1 MEHFGYLFMDDD
13 IKFVQEGYSLVAKAY
28 RDQKDGSY
36 SQLPLFL
43 EWLNHP
49 NNQGQILELGC
60 ASGYPIA
67 KTILETP
74 RNYLGIDLSKEQ
86 ITLAQKEFPQWKDK
100 FQVGEMVEYCR
111 NSPAKTYT
119 GIISLF
125 SIRHVPRIYHV
136 ELFTQMYRLLAQ
148 EGLVLLDCPLYCDEG
163 CDTWFEE
170 MPMYWSSFSQEWV
183 LLTFKELGFTL
194 IKSFEDVKIFNG
206 KEERTLFL
214 LYQKQKK
221 L

>member
-1 MEHFGYLFMDDD
+1 MDDD
-13 IKFVQEGYSLVAKAY
+13 IKFVQKGYSLVARAY

-67 KTILETP
+67 KTILEKQ
-74 RNYLGIDLSKEQ
+74 RNYLGIDLSAEQ
-86 ITLAQKEFPQWKDK
+86 IALAQKEFPQWKDK
-100 FQVGEMVEYCR
+100 FQVGEMLEFCR
-111 NSPAKTYT
+111 NSPANTYS

-136 ELFTQMYRLLAQ
+136 ELFTQMYRLINQ
-148 EGLVLLDCPLYCDEG
+148 EGLILLDFPLYCDEG
-163 CDTWFEE
+163 RDTWFEGL
-170 MPMYWSSFSQEWV
+170 PMYWSSFSQEWM

-214 LYQKQKK
+214 IYQKQKK